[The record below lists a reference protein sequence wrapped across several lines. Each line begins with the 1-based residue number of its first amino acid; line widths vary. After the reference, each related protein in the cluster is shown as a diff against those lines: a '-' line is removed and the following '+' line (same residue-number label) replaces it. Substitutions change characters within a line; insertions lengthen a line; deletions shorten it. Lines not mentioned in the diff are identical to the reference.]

1 MREFCF
7 LFDSLRLTRSRQ
19 RIFRAEKFREIGV
32 SRSSFVYFSYLGG
45 GSIVAKVS
53 RRSLVEE
60 TVGKNQRSV
69 GVFETGRTWQGKRRK
84 RGAKKIREKN
94 AVEAW
99 RVHENVRDRGEERL
113 DEGARSKGSWKRNV
127 NLWDHVDRSH
137 ASVSLAFFF
146 FYILSTVCILLASTC
161 YSYVPARSIH
171 RLFLILFP
179 L

>member
-146 FYILSTVCILLASTC
+146 IYYPPFAFYLRLPVTPTYQLV
-161 YSYVPARSIH
+161 RSIDY
-171 RLFLILFP
+171 F
-179 L
+179 